1 MPSLTEKKQFIND
14 NKKIL
19 SDPEINNLCVRFL
32 TKYKIQTSEP
42 PQRIC
47 DNEIDPDE
55 ISISEVNILYNFL
68 QHYQSH
74 GFADEFK

>member
-1 MPSLTEKKQFIND
+1 MTSLAQKKQFIND

-19 SDPEINNLCVRFL
+19 SDPEINNLCANFL
-32 TKYKIQTSEP
+32 TKYKGTP
-42 PQRIC
+42 ALC
-47 DNEIDPDE
+47 DNQIDPDE
-55 ISISEVNILYNFL
+55 ISISEMNILYNFL